1 MANGEYEIDEATF
14 KSWPTEQQNWVMFTT
29 FNKYRDNTDIRLKS
43 LENRK
48 KLNTAVA
55 ATSGFGGGFLAVFLK
70 SIFK

>member
-14 KSWPTEQQNWVMFTT
+14 KKWPEEDRSWVMFKT
-29 FNKYRDNTDIRLKS
+29 FNKYRDDTDTRLDS
-43 LENRK
+43 LEKRK

>member
-14 KSWPTEQQNWVMFTT
+14 KGWSEENRSWVMFKT
-29 FNKYRDNTDIRLKS
+29 FNKYRDDTDIRLKN
-43 LENRK
+43 LEKRK